1 LYKGEI
7 YDKGLVERVH
17 PKDSFR
23 SCSSKTQAGSVKCM
37 VAERQYMGWNGK
49 VLFWTSVL
57 PFLQMGVGDREYLG
71 FSLLYTTDDF

>member
-7 YDKGLVERVH
+7 YDKGLVERVC

-37 VAERQYMGWNGK
+37 VAESKYMGWNGK
-49 VLFWTSVL
+49 VLFCTSIF
-57 PFLQMGVGDREYLG
+57 PFLQMGVGDKGSLDV
-71 FSLLYTTDDF
+71 SLLYTTDDF

>member
-7 YDKGLVERVH
+7 YDKGLVERVC

-37 VAERQYMGWNGK
+37 VAESQYRGWNGK
-49 VLFWTSVL
+49 VLFWTSII
-57 PFLQMGVGDREYLG
+57 PFLQTGVGDKASMG
-71 FSLLYTTDDF
+71 FGLLYTTDDF